1 MIQGSIKLVKKDS
14 NGRAL
19 KDVEFVIQS
28 SDGAEVAKAKTDAAG
43 EITFD
48 GLIPDTYTIT
58 ETKTKE
64 GKTLLREPITATI
77 PLTMSQAEVD
87 KQNVDTS
94 KAINQGSNYY
104 FYHLTYEVSND
115 ARLDLPKTGGWIDYL
130 PLAGGMILILSGL
143 FVYYRKKRRKM

>member
-1 MIQGSIKLVKKDS
+1 M
-14 NGRAL
+14 
-19 KDVEFVIQS
+19 KDVEFEIHS
-28 SDGAEVAKAKTDAAG
+28 SDGAQVAKAKTDAAG

-58 ETKTKE
+58 EIKTKE
-64 GKTLLREPITATI
+64 GKTLLKEPITATI

-94 KAINQGSNYY
+94 KAIKQGNNYY

-115 ARLDLPKTGGWIDYL
+115 STLNLPSTGGFSNIKTYL
-130 PLAGGMILILSGL
+130 PLIGGFVLILAAG
-143 FVYYRKKRRKM
+143 FYYLKKKKGMKILKKKK